1 MFKVYTVYSNN
12 EKFYTDNFF
21 VKFGNAI
28 VWVKSDIEI
37 NEKPYF
43 SEKKMKE
50 ILGNSNEAENFAKLK
65 KGDVMNVQYG
75 SCTNNYLVV
84 KMTDEEVK
92 IIKEIKQSK
101 KMFEKVQ
108 NQHAKQL
115 NNVKSKVDNQTDK
128 VDIAIKSMNEMT
140 Q

>member
-21 VKFGNAI
+21 VKFGSAI

-43 SEKKMKE
+43 SDKKMKE
-50 ILGNSNEAENFAKLK
+50 ILGSSNEAENFAKLK
-65 KGDVMNVQYG
+65 KGEFMHVQYG

-84 KMTDEEVK
+84 KMTNE
-92 IIKEIKQSK
+92 EIKLVKDIQQK
-101 KMFEKVQ
+101 K
-108 NQHAKQL
+108 KQL
-115 NNVKSKVDNQTDK
+115 VKMQKESNEKINNFNVVLAGIEKNVQRN
-128 VDIAIKSMNEMT
+128 IKALT
-140 Q
+140 GK

>member
-1 MFKVYTVYSNN
+1 MFKVYSVYSDN

-43 SEKKMKE
+43 SDKKMKE
-50 ILGNSNEAENFAKLK
+50 ILGNSNEEEKFSKMK
-65 KGDVMNVQYG
+65 KGDVINVQYG

-84 KMTDEEVK
+84 KMTDAEVK
-92 IIKEIKQSK
+92 LIQGIEPKNKQ
-101 KMFEKVQ
+101 FEK
-108 NQHAKQL
+108 NNKTLKQTKDL
-115 NNVKSKVDNQTDK
+115 ISSV
-128 VDIAIKSMNEMT
+128 M
-140 Q
+140 